1 MCPGCNTTLM
11 CPQGST
17 IVRCTCQMLLKV
29 PPPTNPTS
37 PGGPISQ
44 PQYAPPTVTGGPA
57 PVSYSSSNPPPAN
70 TYAPPPP
77 PSQIQIP
84 CFTCG
89 NHLLIPTHVSRVV
102 CPFCQSYMEISTMPS
117 RGQMPLSMN
126 SSNCSG
132 QNNQVVDKKEETKEE
147 KKEDKKTDSSNPDSS
162 PFMKIKGLLKKKDKN
177 GAYGKV
183 GDDDSDGVELL
194 DAKEGETYKNA
205 NSASSIN

>member
-1 MCPGCNTTLM
+1 MSLIMCPGCNTTLM

-37 PGGPISQ
+37 PVAGPISQ

-117 RGQMPLSMN
+117 RGQMPLMN
-126 SSNCSG
+126 TIPNNCSG
-132 QNNQVVDKKEETKEE
+132 QNNQVVDKKGRKERR
-147 KKEDKKTDSSNPDSS
+147 
-162 PFMKIKGLLKKKDKN
+162 
-177 GAYGKV
+177 
-183 GDDDSDGVELL
+183 
-194 DAKEGETYKNA
+194 
-205 NSASSIN
+205 

>member
-17 IVRCTCQMLLKV
+17 VVRCTCQMLLKV

-37 PGGPISQ
+37 PAGPISQ
-44 PQYAPPTVTGGPA
+44 PQYAPPTVTGGPS
-57 PVSYSSSNPPPAN
+57 PTSYSSSNPPP
-70 TYAPPPP
+70 YAPPP

-89 NHLLIPTHVSRVV
+89 NHLLVPMHVTRFV
-102 CPFCQSYMEISTMPS
+102 CPFCQSYMEISTMPP
-117 RGQMPLSMN
+117 RGQMPPTNTISG
-126 SSNCSG
+126 NCSG
-132 QNNQVVDKKEETKEE
+132 QNNQVVDKKEE
-147 KKEDKKTDSSNPDSS
+147 KKEDKKPDSSNPDSSS

-183 GDDDSDGVELL
+183 DDDDSEGTELL